1 MVHDASFLL
10 EAEGRG
16 ERQTEGFNRNVQR
29 TVRGNHRQSAVRS
42 QGLGLD
48 FDYVIEKTIQLIGY
62 IPVPELELLTPHEW
76 EQMIKGARHRRLDGL
91 EDMRTQSIMFA
102 QLNNGKNVKTISKK
116 LDEERALINQ
126 TKSSYEFDKEQ
137 KRKHERAKRIVRQ
150 RALQRWL
157 DNKNSK

>member
-10 EAEGRG
+10 ETERRREGK
-16 ERQTEGFNRNVQR
+16 TEGFHRNVQR
-29 TVRGNHRQSAVRS
+29 AVPGNHGQSAVRK
-42 QGLGLD
+42 QGLD
-48 FDYVIEKTIQLIGY
+48 FDYVIEKTVQLIGY
-62 IPVPELELLTPHEW
+62 ISVQELELLTPHEW

-102 QLNNGKNVKTISKK
+102 QLNNGKNIKAISKK

-150 RALQRWL
+150 RALQGWL

>member
-1 MVHDASFLL
+1 MVHDASFIL
-10 EAEGRG
+10 EAERRG
-16 ERQTEGFNRNVQR
+16 ERQTEGFNRNVQG

-42 QGLGLD
+42 QGLD

-62 IPVPELELLTPHEW
+62 ISVQELELLTPHEW

-102 QLNNGKNVKTISKK
+102 QLNNGKNVKAISKK

-126 TKSSYEFDKEQ
+126 TKSSYEFDKVQ